1 MQEIVSYLVQHPEVL
16 EQVMFGKASL
26 LGVDNDQLL
35 SIIKA
40 FEGFELQGKVT
51 LWNLN
56 KG

>member
-16 EQVMFGKASL
+16 KQVIHGNASL
-26 LGVDNDQLL
+26 LGVDHDQLL
-35 SIIKA
+35 TIIKA
-40 FEGFELQGKVT
+40 FEGIEIQGKVT